1 MDKSLEDKISEILSS
16 PEDLKRI
23 MDIAGALGGSKTDED
38 KKPAEEV
45 DRVDGV
51 LEEKD
56 ISAVEKLFKN
66 NKAERIQLLEALKP
80 YLKDSKREKIDS
92 LLKMMKAAEILLGAK
107 NFF

>member
-16 PEDLKRI
+16 PEELKKI
-23 MDIAGALGGSKTDED
+23 MDIAESLGGGKSDDE
-38 KKPAEEV
+38 KKDE
-45 DRVDGV
+45 GV
-51 LEEKD
+51 EKVEGVVEEKD
-56 ISAVEKLFKN
+56 ISAIEKLFKN